1 VFYGCCLKWERNSVF
16 QNHVVTLYRTL
27 PRTIDYVK
35 ENFVK
40 INIFFKEMNYE
51 SIDQVPGYGFSS
63 LLADIGGNMG
73 LFIGASVLTVIE
85 LFDFVYEIMKVKCG
99 RLVRKFDLA

>member
-1 VFYGCCLKWERNSVF
+1 MSTSTLKLPSKNAASFYAQRYN
-16 QNHVVTLYRTL
+16 
-27 PRTIDYVK
+27 RTIDYVK